1 MPRSVWKISAP
12 ARTASANDPA
22 PSGMTMNSW
31 KSTLLSAWAPP
42 LRMFI
47 IGTGSVTA
55 SAPPKACRCTARGGH
70 RDRQDGVGAEAALVR
85 RAVELD
91 QAPVENRL
99 IGDLVAH
106 QGRSQHLVDVGDRA
120 RDPFAEVALG
130 VAVAQLDRF
139 MFAGRSAAGHRR
151 ATARAR
157 SQRQIAFHRGV
168 AAGIKYLARR
178 ERSDG
183 IHE

>member
-1 MPRSVWKISAP
+1 
-12 ARTASANDPA
+12 
-22 PSGMTMNSW
+22 
-31 KSTLLSAWAPP
+31 
-42 LRMFI
+42 
-47 IGTGSVTA
+47 
-55 SAPPKACRCTARGGH
+55 
-70 RDRQDGVGAEAALVR
+70 
-85 RAVELD
+85 
-91 QAPVENRL
+91 
-99 IGDLVAH
+99 
-106 QGRSQHLVDVGDRA
+106 HLVDVGDRA

-183 IHE
+183 IHELILREEGGSGSGPPGPAIEKRKWRRVDS